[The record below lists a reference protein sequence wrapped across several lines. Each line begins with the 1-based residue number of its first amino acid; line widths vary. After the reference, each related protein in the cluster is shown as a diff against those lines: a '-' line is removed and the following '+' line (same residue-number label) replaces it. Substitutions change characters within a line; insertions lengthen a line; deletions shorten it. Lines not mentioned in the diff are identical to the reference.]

1 MPRARGGNKRLQSR
15 KKIMRLAKG
24 FKGKRGTSHRIAK
37 QAVMKALR
45 NSYIDRR
52 RRKRDFRRL
61 WIVRIGA
68 AAKQNGLSYSYSAF
82 IGGLQ
87 RRGIG
92 LNRKMLSEIAV
103 HDAETFSALA
113 TMAKEE
119 AVKG

>member
-1 MPRARGGNKRLQSR
+1 MPRARGGNKRKESR
-15 KKIMRLAKG
+15 KKIMALAKG

-61 WIVRIGA
+61 WITRIGA
-68 AAKQNGLSYSYSAF
+68 AAKLNGVSYSAF
-82 IGGLQ
+82 IGGLE
-87 RRGIG
+87 RKGIG
-92 LNRKMLSEIAV
+92 LNRKMLAEIAV
-103 HDAETFSALA
+103 RDGKTFAALA
-113 TMAKEE
+113 EMAKAE

>member
-1 MPRARGGNKRLQSR
+1 MPRARGANKRKESR
-15 KKIMRLAKG
+15 KKIKALAKG

-61 WIVRIGA
+61 WITRIGA
-68 AAKQNGLSYSYSAF
+68 AARLNGLSYSAF
-82 IGGLQ
+82 IGGLE
-87 RRGIG
+87 RKGIG
-92 LNRKMLSEIAV
+92 LNRKMLAEIAV
-103 HDAETFSALA
+103 RDETTFAALA
-113 TMAKEE
+113 TMAKAE

>member
-1 MPRARGGNKRLQSR
+1 MPRARGGNKRKESR
-15 KKIMRLAKG
+15 KKVMALAKG

-52 RRKRDFRRL
+52 RKKRDFRRL
-61 WIVRIGA
+61 WITRIA
-68 AAKQNGLSYSYSAF
+68 AASRLNGTSYSAL

-87 RRGIG
+87 RRGVA
-92 LNRKMLSEIAV
+92 LDRKMLADIAV
-103 HDAETFSALA
+103 RDEATFAALA
-113 TMAKEE
+113 EMAKEE

>member
-1 MPRARGGNKRLQSR
+1 MPRARGGNKRLESR
-15 KKIMRLAKG
+15 KKIMQLAKG
-24 FKGKRGTSHRIAK
+24 FRGKRGTSHRIAK

-68 AAKQNGLSYSYSAF
+68 AAKQNGLSYSAF
-82 IGGLQ
+82 MGGLNKK
-87 RRGIG
+87 GIG
-92 LNRKMLSEIAV
+92 LNRKTLSEIAI
-103 HDAETFSALA
+103 HDAETFSVLA
-113 TMAKEE
+113 EMAKKE

>member
-1 MPRARGGNKRLQSR
+1 MPRVRGGRKHKERR
-15 KKIMRLAKG
+15 KKIMALAKG

-61 WIVRIGA
+61 WVTRISA
-68 AAKQNGLSYSYSAF
+68 AAKLNGVSYSAF
-82 IGGLQ
+82 IGGLA
-87 RRGIG
+87 RRGVG
-92 LNRKMLSEIAV
+92 LNRKILAEIAV
-103 HDAETFSALA
+103 RDPSTFTALA
-113 TMAKEE
+113 ELAKDE

>member
-1 MPRARGGNKRLQSR
+1 MPRARGGNKRAQSR
-15 KKIMRLAKG
+15 KKIMAHAKG
-24 FKGKRGTSHRIAK
+24 YKGKRGTSHRIAK

-61 WIVRIGA
+61 WITRIGA
-68 AAKQNGLSYSYSAF
+68 AAKQHGVSYSAF

-103 HDAETFSALA
+103 RDERTFAQLAE
-113 TMAKEE
+113 MARDE
-119 AVKG
+119 AAKG

>member
-15 KKIMRLAKG
+15 RKIMRIAKG

-52 RRKRDFRRL
+52 RKKRDFRRL
-61 WIVRIGA
+61 WITRIGA
-68 AAKQNGLSYSYSAF
+68 AARQHDLSYSEF
-82 IGGLQ
+82 IGGLE
-87 RRGIG
+87 RRNIG
-92 LNRKMLSEIAV
+92 LNRKMLADIAV
-103 HDAETFSALA
+103 RDEKTFAMLA
-113 TMAKEE
+113 KMAKEE

>member
-1 MPRARGGNKRLQSR
+1 MPRARGGNKRQESR
-15 KKIMRLAKG
+15 KKILDLAKG

-61 WIVRIGA
+61 WVSRIGA
-68 AAKQNGLSYSYSAF
+68 AARLNGISYSELM
-82 IGGLQ
+82 GGLE
-87 RRGIG
+87 RSGVAI
-92 LNRKMLSEIAV
+92 NRKMLADIAVKDERAFSTLAEIA
-103 HDAETFSALA
+103 
-113 TMAKEE
+113 KKQ